1 MLLCFNNIMELL
13 KHTLFI
19 NLEHRKD
26 RLEHAMNEFKILGI
40 EAERVDAVKPKSG
53 AVGCT
58 MSHIKCLELAK
69 KRDYDYVFICED
81 DIHFTNPDLF
91 KANLQKFQE
100 NKELMWDILI
110 VGGNNV
116 PPYNKINEY
125 CARVM
130 NCQTTTGYIVKKSFY
145 DTLIYNYKQGVQMLV
160 KTGNIKQYAID
171 IHWKRLQMQYFWY
184 MIIPTTVTQYENYS
198 DIEMRDTNYD
208 HLLLDMDKKW
218 LKKPMVAMNLRP

>member
-69 KRDYDYVFICED
+69 KRDYDYVFIAPDRPFHRGLED
-81 DIHFTNPDLF
+81 
-91 KANLQKFQE
+91 KFLE
-100 NKELMWDILI
+100 ELEGKLI
-110 VGGNNV
+110 VH
-116 PPYNKINEY
+116 
-125 CARVM
+125 
-130 NCQTTTGYIVKKSFY
+130 S
-145 DTLIYNYKQGVQMLV
+145 
-160 KTGNIKQYAID
+160 NIFHPEK
-171 IHWKRLQMQYFWY
+171 
-184 MIIPTTVTQYENYS
+184 
-198 DIEMRDTNYD
+198 
-208 HLLLDMDKKW
+208 
-218 LKKPMVAMNLRP
+218 LKKIQEFDFNGEKFIVYEK